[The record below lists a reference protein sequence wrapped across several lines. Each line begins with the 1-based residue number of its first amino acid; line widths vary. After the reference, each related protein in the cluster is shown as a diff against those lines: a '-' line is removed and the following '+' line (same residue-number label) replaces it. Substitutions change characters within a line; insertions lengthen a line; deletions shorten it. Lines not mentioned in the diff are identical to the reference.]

1 MKNRI
6 PRIYIN
12 KNLKIHEKIVLNSP
26 NTHYIIKVLRMNIEE
41 KLEIF
46 NNTNY
51 VFLSKII
58 EIKKKIATIL
68 VLEKEKKDIESSLLI
83 HLGLAISKNEKMNFA
98 IQKCIELGVHTI
110 TPIFSKHCNIHRDK
124 KNILKKNIYWKNIII
139 SACQQCKRN
148 IIPKIN
154 HVEDINLWSKQS
166 NKNETKIVLNPTSS
180 ITINQLPKK
189 ISCIR
194 LLVGCEG
201 GFSSLEIQKVMQN
214 EFIPVKLGPRIL
226 RTETAAIAAVTA
238 FQIKFGDL
246 SI

>member
-6 PRIYIN
+6 PRIFIDKHLSIN
-12 KNLKIHEKIVLNSP
+12 EKIILNSS
-26 NTHYIIKVLRMNIEE
+26 NTHYIAKVLRMNIKN

-58 EIKKKIATIL
+58 EIQKKVVTIL
-68 VLEKEKKDIESSLLI
+68 VLEKEKKNIESPLYI
-83 HLGLAISKNEKMNFA
+83 HLGLVISKNEKMNFA
-98 IQKCIELGVHTI
+98 IQKSIELGVHTI
-110 TPIFSKHCNIHRDK
+110 TPIFSEYCNFNRNKKHIFK
-124 KNILKKNIYWKNIII
+124 KNIFWKNIII

-154 HVEDINLWSKQS
+154 DVENIDIWCKKSS
-166 NKNETKIVLNPTSS
+166 NNEVKIVLDLKSS
-180 ITINQLPKK
+180 INIYQIPEKTSN
-189 ISCIR
+189 IR

-201 GFSSLEIQKVMQN
+201 GFSPSEIQKIIKN
-214 EFIPVKLGPRIL
+214 NFIPIKLGPRIL

-238 FQIKFGDL
+238 LQIKFGDL
-246 SI
+246 LI